1 MVRFLDG
8 SKEGGP
14 CHVQS
19 RHDNQEQCPFRR
31 SHHATECVRFF
42 TIKFPASMVNRRNPT
57 SRDVYRNTSCKTL
70 LATIEKPT
78 LSPANGISSRQGDR
92 CNKDSEVPPE
102 QVQEEPT
109 KSDRSCQLSQWTSTT
124 TTNRALSLTHHNL
137 PNYQRS
143 DKEEG
148 THCSFSK

>member
-42 TIKFPASMVNRRNPT
+42 SIKFPASMVDRRNPT
-57 SRDVYRNTSCKTL
+57 SRDVYRNPFCKTL
-70 LATIEKPT
+70 LATIEQPT
-78 LSPANGISSRQGDR
+78 LSPANGISSRQEDS
-92 CNKDSEVPPE
+92 CNKDSE
-102 QVQEEPT
+102 VQEEPT
-109 KSDRSCQLSQWTSTT
+109 KSDRSCQVSQWTSTT
-124 TTNRALSLTHHNL
+124 TRNPALSLTHHNL

-143 DKEEG
+143 NKEEG
-148 THCSFSK
+148 PHCSSSK

>member
-42 TIKFPASMVNRRNPT
+42 TIKFPAPMLERRNPT
-57 SRDVYRNTSCKTL
+57 SRDAYRNPFCKTL
-70 LATIEKPT
+70 LATIEQPT
-78 LSPANGISSRQGDR
+78 LSPANGISSRQEDR

-102 QVQEEPT
+102 QIQEEPT
-109 KSDRSCQLSQWTSTT
+109 NCQLSQWTSTT
-124 TTNRALSLTHHNL
+124 TRNRALSLTHHNL

-143 DKEEG
+143 DKEEDP
-148 THCSFSK
+148 HCSSSN